1 MPMNLRSVL
10 LALLLA
16 SLGVTAVIGGSYY
29 LQSRDLSSAVAGLQG
44 EVDALNLQIAGLDGQ
59 LGRLANMRNFTF
71 EFTFES
77 TRSNDSPVPLRVD
90 MSFSIVE
97 QNLSIICRVNMHQS
111 GLMIVFDQNG
121 DGRISDESG
130 SIYYS
135 AGNYQPVF
143 HVESSTGYYVIKSVF
158 PYPQSPYHYGIVGE
172 NEHSLFMMFPLSALN
187 LHNDLI
193 YIYPYLAE
201 ETRGVTFRFGLEA
214 QANFTG

>member
-16 SLGVTAVIGGSYY
+16 SLGVTAVIGGSFY
-29 LQSRDLSSAVAGLQG
+29 LQSRDLSSAVTGLQD
-44 EVDALNLQIAGLDGQ
+44 EVDALNLQVAGLDEQ

-71 EFTFES
+71 EFT
-77 TRSNDSPVPLRVD
+77 RSNDPPIPLRVD

-121 DGRISDESG
+121 DGRISDENG
-130 SIYYS
+130 NIYYS
-135 AGNYQPVF
+135 AGNYQPAV
-143 HVESSTGYYVIKSVF
+143 HVESSTGLYAIYRPF
-158 PYPQSPYHYGIVGE
+158 PYPQSPYHYGVEGE
-172 NEHSLFMMFPLSALN
+172 NEHSLFMMFPLSMLN

-193 YIYPYLAE
+193 YIYPELAE
-201 ETRGVTFRFGLEA
+201 ERRGVTFRFGLEEQVVNA
-214 QANFTG
+214 GK